1 MAADENSHQVIII
14 GAGMS
19 GLCMGI
25 ALLKRGIRDF
35 LILEKSPAVGG
46 TWHDNSYPGAGCD
59 VPSVLYSYSF
69 APKPDWSRRHAPHD
83 EIRAYFEDTAE
94 RFGLRRHLR
103 LSTTVRRAAFGDDGR
118 WRVELAGGE
127 RLSARAL
134 VSGLG
139 QLNVPYIPDFPGADR
154 FAGETFHS
162 ARWNHDLPLAGK
174 RVAVIG
180 TAASSLQF
188 IPPVAREA
196 AQLFVYQRSPN
207 YVVRRGDRAYHSWE
221 KSLFARAPL
230 AQKLARLL
238 VWLRGE
244 CVLYPVLRSDSRIA
258 RALLERKSRQF
269 LEEEIDDPELRRK
282 LTPDY
287 RIGCKRILFSDD
299 YYSAFRRRT
308 VELVTSP
315 IEGMDEQGVVTADGV
330 ARPVD
335 VVIYGTGFCTH
346 PMQAQVEFTG
356 RDGRTLAEAWGDGAE
371 AYRGVCTAGFPN
383 FFMLYG
389 PNTNL
394 GSNSI
399 IFMVERQSR
408 YIAACID
415 KLLAHD
421 LERLEVNAGVQR
433 AYNDRMQG
441 ELANTV
447 WASDCASWYKDA
459 AGRIS
464 NNWPRSTAAYW
475 WHMRTPDFADFDM
488 A

>member
-1 MAADENSHQVIII
+1 MAHNEKSHQVIII

-35 LILEKSPAVGG
+35 VILDKSPAVGG
-46 TWHDNSYPGAGCD
+46 TWYDNSYPGACCD
-59 VPSVLYSYSF
+59 VPSVLYSFSF

-83 EIRAYFEDTAE
+83 EIRAYFEKTAE
-94 RFGLRRHLR
+94 RFGLRPHLR
-103 LSTTVRRAAFGDDGR
+103 LSTPVKRAAFGDDDC
-118 WRVELAGGE
+118 WHVELESGE
-127 RLSARAL
+127 RLTARAL

-139 QLNVPYIPDFPGADR
+139 QLNVPFTPAFPGAER
-154 FAGETFHS
+154 FEGETFHS
-162 ARWNHDLPLAGK
+162 ARWNHDVPLAGK

-180 TAASSLQF
+180 TAASAIQF

-196 AQLFVYQRSPN
+196 AQLYVYQRSPN
-207 YVVRRGDRAYHSWE
+207 YIVRRGDRAYHDWE
-221 KSLFARAPL
+221 KSLFARLPL

-244 CVLYPVLRSDSRIA
+244 WILYPVLRSRSRIT

-269 LEEEIDDPELRRK
+269 LEEELDDPTLRRA

-299 YYSAFRRRT
+299 YYSAFRRST

-315 IEGMDEQGVVTADGV
+315 IEGVDEQGVCTADGR

-335 VVIYGTGFCTH
+335 VIIYGTGFQTH
-346 PMQAQVEFTG
+346 PMQGQVEFVG
-356 RDGRTLAEAWGDGAE
+356 RDGRSLAEAWAGGEE

-399 IFMVERQSR
+399 IFMVERQCR
-408 YIAACID
+408 YVAACID
-415 KLLAHD
+415 KLLVHD
-421 LERLEVNAGVQR
+421 LKRLEVNPGVQR

-441 ELANTV
+441 ELAGTV
-447 WASDCASWYKDA
+447 WVSDCDNWYKNA
-459 AGRIS
+459 AGRVTH
-464 NNWPRSTAAYW
+464 NWPRSTAAYW
-475 WHMRTPDFADFDM
+475 WHMRGPDFADFDM

>member
-1 MAADENSHQVIII
+1 
-14 GAGMS
+14 
-19 GLCMGI
+19 
-25 ALLKRGIRDF
+25 KR
-35 LILEKSPAVGG
+35 AV
-46 TWHDNSYPGAGCD
+46 
-59 VPSVLYSYSF
+59 
-69 APKPDWSRRHAPHD
+69 
-83 EIRAYFEDTAE
+83 
-94 RFGLRRHLR
+94 
-103 LSTTVRRAAFGDDGR
+103 FGDDDR
-118 WRVELAGGE
+118 WQVELESGE

-139 QLNVPYIPDFPGADR
+139 QLNVPYIPAFPGADR
-154 FAGETFHS
+154 FSGESFHS
-162 ARWNHDLPLAGK
+162 ARWNHDLSLAGK

-180 TAASSLQF
+180 TAASALQF

-196 AQLFVYQRSPN
+196 AQLYVYQRSPN
-207 YVVRRGDRAYHSWE
+207 YVVRRGDRACHDRE
-221 KSLFARAPL
+221 KSLFARLPL

-244 CVLYPVLRSDSRIA
+244 WVLYPVLRSNSRIA

-269 LEEEIDDPELRRK
+269 LEEEIKDPALRRK

-299 YYSAFRRRT
+299 YYSAFRRST

-315 IEGMDEQGVVTADGV
+315 IVGLDERGVVTGDGEE
-330 ARPVD
+330 RPVD
-335 VVIYGTGFCTH
+335 VVIYGTGFRTH
-346 PMQAQVEFTG
+346 PMQAQVEFLG
-356 RDGRTLAEAWGDGAE
+356 RDGRSLAEAWAGGEE

-399 IFMVERQSR
+399 IFMVERQCR
-408 YIAACID
+408 YVTACIE

-421 LERLEVNAGVQR
+421 LARLEVNAGVQR

-441 ELANTV
+441 ELAQTV

-475 WHMRTPDFADFDM
+475 WHMRGPDFADFDM